1 MKSYQLL
8 ERIVSLESIA
18 SEIRMGITDSEF
30 ETVDADGLASYLESL
45 RKLVTERNIP
55 NAARSK
61 ILSSRMSP
69 DRLTANEYDSF
80 YSHINFSNQQ
90 KEILTRQISNLISFE
105 FPVLELFAGQGHF
118 TASAV
123 GGEPL
128 YIADY
133 YMQTLDKVGAQ
144 FNDFFHGRRLI
155 KQEVRDF
162 DLSMLPQNQFGLV
175 FSFNYFM
182 AKDEEFIL
190 NWAAEVFKI
199 LRPGGHFVFNFIPHD
214 TLEGLEIIENNT
226 VSAID
231 HLYLEEKLRDLDFE
245 IMKKELTRGM
255 TSSMVI
261 RKPGDLAPFKLSSSL
276 ARIIDNSEPF
286 V

>member
-1 MKSYQLL
+1 
-8 ERIVSLESIA
+8 
-18 SEIRMGITDSEF
+18 
-30 ETVDADGLASYLESL
+30 
-45 RKLVTERNIP
+45 
-55 NAARSK
+55 
-61 ILSSRMSP
+61 MSP
-69 DRLTANEYDSF
+69 DRLTADEYDSF
-80 YSHINFSNQQ
+80 YGHINFNEEQ
-90 KEILTRQISNLISFE
+90 KEILTSQISNLISFE
-105 FPVLELFAGQGHF
+105 FPVLELFAGKGTF

-144 FNDFFHGRRLI
+144 FNDFFHGRRLF
-155 KQEVRDF
+155 KQTIRDF

-182 AKDEEFIL
+182 SKDEEFIL
-190 NWAAEVFKI
+190 NWAAEIFEI
-199 LRPGGHFVFNFIPHD
+199 LRPGGHFVFNFIPND
-214 TLEGLEIIENNT
+214 TLEGLTIIENNT

-231 HLYLEEKLRDLDFE
+231 HKYLEEKLEEIGFE
-245 IMKKELTRGM
+245 IVRKKLTGGM

>member
-1 MKSYQLL
+1 M
-8 ERIVSLESIA
+8 
-18 SEIRMGITDSEF
+18 
-30 ETVDADGLASYLESL
+30 
-45 RKLVTERNIP
+45 P

-69 DRLTANEYDSF
+69 DRLTADEYDSF
-80 YSHINFSNQQ
+80 YGHVNFNEQQ
-90 KEILTRQISNLISFE
+90 KETLIRQISNLISFE
-105 FPVLELFAGQGHF
+105 FPVLELFTGQGTF

-155 KQEVRDF
+155 KQPIRDF
-162 DLSMLPQNQFGLV
+162 DLSTLPQNQFGLV

-182 AKDEEFIL
+182 AKDEDFIL
-190 NWAAEVFKI
+190 SWAAEVFKI
-199 LRPGGHFVFNFIPHD
+199 LRPGGHFVFNFVPND

-231 HLYLEEKLRDLDFE
+231 HLYLERKLRELDFE

-261 RKPGDLAPFKLSSSL
+261 RKPGDLIPFKFSSSL